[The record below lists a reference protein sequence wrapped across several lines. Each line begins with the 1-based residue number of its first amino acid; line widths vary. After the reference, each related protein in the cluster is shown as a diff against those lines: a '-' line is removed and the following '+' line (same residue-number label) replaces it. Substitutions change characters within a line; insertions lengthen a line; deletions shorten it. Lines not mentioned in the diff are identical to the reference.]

1 MLNKKLIAFDMD
13 GTLINGRLVFAL
25 GDRFGFSGQI
35 NKIMNAGILGYKK
48 SEKIARLWK
57 GLTPDDI
64 VDGIANIP
72 LMRGAEE
79 VIKELKKRGY
89 KVGIISDSY
98 TLATGYMAKKLDLD
112 FHLAN
117 VLIEKDGLL
126 TGKLCMLL
134 GWDKIDCDCKISVC
148 KRFHLEK
155 VAKLYD
161 IALKDTVAIGD
172 TKSDLCMIKRAGIGI
187 AFNPKDEVLTSNID
201 KVVKE
206 LNMNEIFQYLK
217 RKT

>member
-1 MLNKKLIAFDMD
+1 
-13 GTLINGRLVFAL
+13 
-25 GDRFGFSGQI
+25 
-35 NKIMNAGILGYKK
+35 
-48 SEKIARLWK
+48 
-57 GLTPDDI
+57 
-64 VDGIANIP
+64 
-72 LMRGAEE
+72 
-79 VIKELKKRGY
+79 
-89 KVGIISDSY
+89 
-98 TLATGYMAKKLDLD
+98 MAKKLDLD